1 MRIRIIVLM
10 GATTMLAATISAR
23 ASEGV
28 MLQAG
33 ELNGPHIVV
42 SIDRDSKPRAFVIRT
57 IAVGT
62 SGSRIEIFIDKAKA
76 PTFSEILTAG
86 DCKYT
91 DAGSMCEVRI
101 TQTDTAYRRIAADFR
116 GGHVAHINITEAG
129 VMKMDKTVALRGT
142 ARALR

>member
-1 MRIRIIVLM
+1 M
-10 GATTMLAATISAR
+10 GAMTMLAAATSAR

-33 ELNGPHIVV
+33 ESKGPHIVV
-42 SIDRDSKPRAFVIRT
+42 SIDRDSRPRAIVLRT

-76 PTFSEILTAG
+76 PTLSEILAAN

-91 DAGSMCEVRI
+91 DAGSVCEVRI
-101 TQTDTAYRRIAADFR
+101 LQTDAAYRRIAADFR
-116 GGHVAHINITEAG
+116 AGHVAHVNITEAG
-129 VMKMDKTVALRGT
+129 VMKMDKAVSLRGT